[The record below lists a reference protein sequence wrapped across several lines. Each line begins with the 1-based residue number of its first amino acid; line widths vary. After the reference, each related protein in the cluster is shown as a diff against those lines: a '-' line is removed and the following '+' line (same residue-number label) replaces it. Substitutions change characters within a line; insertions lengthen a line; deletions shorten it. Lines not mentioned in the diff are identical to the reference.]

1 VNEVQTKE
9 AITKK
14 IAVSAD
20 RAWDAIRKFGRLDVW
35 FPSMIECRIEGEGVG
50 VWRYLTLGGG
60 LGSIAD
66 RLVAPLR
73 G

>member
-35 FPSMIECRIEGEGVG
+35 IPSMIECRIEGEGVG
-50 VWRYLTLGGG
+50 
-60 LGSIAD
+60 D
-66 RLVAPLR
+66 
-73 G
+73 